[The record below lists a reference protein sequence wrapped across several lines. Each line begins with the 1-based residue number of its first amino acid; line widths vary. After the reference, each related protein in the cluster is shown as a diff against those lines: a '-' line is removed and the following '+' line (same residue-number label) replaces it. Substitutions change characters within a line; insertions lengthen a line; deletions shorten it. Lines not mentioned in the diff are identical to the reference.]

1 MRRLV
6 PLAIATLVIFLGV
19 RAGAQVTPPGIGGT
33 VINTGNGVIIDPDGK
48 LQQRQVDDKNDLAAQ
63 RLRVKALNQQLK
75 SQDLTYVSLAKL
87 FAEVRSHVEAKQELP
102 ERLRHLSG
110 LTQVRYV
117 FLFPEEHD
125 IVIAGA
131 SEPVDA
137 TNKCQPIGKLTA
149 RPVMHLDD
157 LVTALRMCSS
167 ARQRQ
172 FGCSLDPNPDSLNR
186 SNAVMRD
193 MAKAGRAA
201 RMQGLKEAVGPQ
213 GVRVFGIP
221 ADTRLLFVTIAAD
234 YKLKRFF
241 LGLDPIP
248 VAGVGLP
255 VDNTRAAGNRFWFE
269 LDYAPLLVSPEGD
282 AFEFRGQRLT
292 LKAGAFSFDE
302 RGATETSKRF
312 AKNMSARMPQLA
324 TTIPLFADLQ
334 NVADLCVLATL
345 IRRDHLDQR
354 AGLDLSWIGSE
365 ANYKTTVV
373 PTPRSAETLVNYTNG
388 SLVAGGVSFI
398 VTDPVAESNRQQ
410 DTQGALKAARARP
423 TSDNWWTTHG
433 SGEGK

>member
-1 MRRLV
+1 MRRLAT
-6 PLAIATLVIFLGV
+6 LAIATLVILLSV

-63 RLRVKALNQQLK
+63 RLRAKTLSQPPK

-87 FAEVRSHVEAKQELP
+87 FAEARTHVEAKQELP
-102 ERLRHLSG
+102 DNLRYLSG

-117 FLFPEEHD
+117 FLYPAEHD

-131 SEPVDA
+131 YEPVDA
-137 TNKCQPIGKLTA
+137 TNKYQPTGKLTA

-157 LVTALRMCSS
+157 LVTALRMCASG
-167 ARQRQ
+167 RQRQ
-172 FGCSLDPNPDSLNR
+172 FGCSLDPNADSLNR

-193 MAKAGRAA
+193 LAGASRAA
-201 RMQGLKEAVGPQ
+201 RMQGLKDAVGPQ

-255 VDNTRAAGNRFWFE
+255 IDNTRAAGNRFWFE

-312 AKNMSARMPQLA
+312 AKNFAARMPQLA
-324 TTIPLFADLQ
+324 TTVPLFADLQ

-354 AGLDLSWIGSE
+354 AGLDLSWIMSE

-398 VTDPVAESNRQQ
+398 VTDPVAESNRQE
-410 DTQGALKAARARP
+410 DTKGTLKAARTRP
-423 TSDNWWTTHG
+423 ASDNWWTTRAADA
-433 SGEGK
+433 GK